1 MPTLSAKLGR
11 QFADQCQK
19 FNCRNTV
26 ATIKNKHYIHTTMD
40 KLLSDLKKAIEIFHK
55 NLAMQK
61 PYLQQEV
68 NNLIQQNC
76 TNHHII
82 ERHLDTLLDL
92 GMHNI
97 GKDLFIQ
104 LLDYYKTIN
113 MEDAMFY
120 RNEYDKED

>member
-1 MPTLSAKLGR
+1 
-11 QFADQCQK
+11 
-19 FNCRNTV
+19 
-26 ATIKNKHYIHTTMD
+26 MD
-40 KLLSDLKKAIEIFHK
+40 KLLSDLKSAIEIFHK
-55 NLAMQK
+55 NLAMQM

-68 NNLIQQNC
+68 NNIIQQNC
-76 TNHHII
+76 TNHNII

-113 MEDAMFY
+113 MKGAMFY
-120 RNEYDKED
+120 WNEFDKEE

>member
-1 MPTLSAKLGR
+1 
-11 QFADQCQK
+11 
-19 FNCRNTV
+19 
-26 ATIKNKHYIHTTMD
+26 MD

-55 NLAMQK
+55 NLAMQI

-68 NNLIQQNC
+68 SNLIQQNC